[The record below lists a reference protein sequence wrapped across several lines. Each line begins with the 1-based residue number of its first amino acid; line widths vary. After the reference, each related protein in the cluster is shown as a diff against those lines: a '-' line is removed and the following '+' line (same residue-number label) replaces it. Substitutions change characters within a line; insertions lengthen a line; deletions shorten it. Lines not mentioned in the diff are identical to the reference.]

1 MMKVW
6 KKILAGCCMAAVLA
20 AMPGMQALASDV
32 QTESDSIAAIEEV
45 ASVDEELV
53 GNDDRYVG
61 QNVKAS
67 YDPLTGEV
75 VFYATDPEGGTLNIQ
90 WPQNLHI
97 DRQDVKSIRVSS
109 GPVYLPAGYEYH
121 YEVYQPFQSLQNLT
135 SLDFRGFD
143 TSKVTNMKYMFR
155 DCKSLISLDLS
166 SIDTSKVTDMSF
178 MFDGCTSLTDLNL
191 SGLNTSSVIDMRDMF
206 NNCISL
212 TSIDLGSFDTSNVQD
227 MMCMFSDCDSLTS
240 LDFKNF
246 RNFKTSNVEV
256 TTGMFGGCDSL
267 TSLDVSTFD
276 TSKVKTMSS
285 MFEECSSLTS
295 LDLSRFNT
303 SNVTDMHYMFQNC
316 SSLTSL
322 NVSSFDTSKVEL
334 MNNMFQG
341 CSSLTSLDV
350 TDFNTPSAEYMSD
363 MFSGCSSL
371 TSLDLSTFD
380 TANVINMSSMFSDCS
395 SLENLDL
402 SSFKITTVHIME
414 YMFSG
419 CSKLKSLDLKGF
431 SNGAATYTIEGM
443 FKNCS
448 SLEYLDIS
456 GLDTTRNN
464 FEYFSDVF
472 TGCTSLKTLE
482 TPYHNNRQIDLPVV
496 MYDASGN
503 SYTVLPVRYE
513 SITLTIYDPTLITP
527 TPTVTPTPEP
537 TGIPKPTEKPEPT
550 GIPKPTE
557 KPEPT
562 DTPKP
567 TEKPDPK
574 PVKFSFSDVQ
584 NPNHAYYN
592 AIYWA
597 ADAGITK
604 GYPDGTFGI
613 DKNCT
618 RGEMMMFLWRYA
630 GKKEPK
636 AVSKSPFKDVPK
648 THTFYKAILWGSQKG
663 ITKGYSDGTF
673 GVNRNVTRGECMMF
687 LWRLKGKP
695 APKAVAK
702 APFPDVPKNHVFYN
716 AVLWGY
722 QKKITTGFKDGEL
735 KGKFGVD
742 ANCTR
747 GQIVT
752 FLYRAR

>member
-1 MMKVW
+1 MKVW

-191 SGLNTSSVIDMRDMF
+191 SGLNTSSVTDMRDMF

-256 TTGMFGGCDSL
+256 TTGMFGGCTSL

-613 DKNCT
+613 NKNCT

>member
-1 MMKVW
+1 MKVW

-256 TTGMFGGCDSL
+256 TTGMFGGCTSL

-402 SSFKITTVHIME
+402 SSFKITTVHNME

-613 DKNCT
+613 NKNCT

>member
-61 QNVKAS
+61 ENVKAS

-191 SGLNTSSVIDMRDMF
+191 SGLNTSSVTDMRDMF

-303 SNVTDMHYMFQNC
+303 SNVTNMQYMFQNC

-322 NVSSFDTSKVEL
+322 NVSNFDTSSVDY

-341 CSSLTSLDV
+341 CSSLTSLNV
-350 TDFNTPSAEYMSD
+350 TSFNTPVASYMSD
-363 MFSGCSSL
+363 MFSGCNSL

-402 SSFKITTVHIME
+402 SSFKITTVLNME

-613 DKNCT
+613 NKNCT

>member
-1 MMKVW
+1 MKVW

-191 SGLNTSSVIDMRDMF
+191 SGLNTSSVTDMRDMF

-256 TTGMFGGCDSL
+256 TTGMFGGCTSL

-322 NVSSFDTSKVEL
+322 NVSNFDTSKVEL

-402 SSFKITTVHIME
+402 SSFKITTVLNME

>member
-1 MMKVW
+1 MKVW

-191 SGLNTSSVIDMRDMF
+191 SGLNTSSVTDMRDMF

-256 TTGMFGGCDSL
+256 TTGMFGGCTSL

-322 NVSSFDTSKVEL
+322 NVSNFDTSKVEL

-402 SSFKITTVHIME
+402 SSFKITTVLNME

-550 GIPKPTE
+550 GTPKPTE

>member
-1 MMKVW
+1 MKVW

-191 SGLNTSSVIDMRDMF
+191 SGLNTSSVTDMRDMF

-256 TTGMFGGCDSL
+256 TTGMFGGCTSL

-322 NVSSFDTSKVEL
+322 NVSNFDTSKVEL

-402 SSFKITTVHIME
+402 SSFKITTVLNME

-527 TPTVTPTPEP
+527 TPTVTPT
-537 TGIPKPTEKPEPT
+537 PEPT

>member
-191 SGLNTSSVIDMRDMF
+191 SGLNTSSVTDMRDMF

-613 DKNCT
+613 NKNCT

>member
-6 KKILAGCCMAAVLA
+6 KKLLAGCCMAAVLA

-61 QNVKAS
+61 ENVKAS
-67 YDPLTGEV
+67 YDSVTGEV

-191 SGLNTSSVIDMRDMF
+191 SGLNTSSVTDMRDMF
-206 NNCISL
+206 CCCRSL
-212 TSIDLGSFDTSNVQD
+212 ISIDLGSFDTSNVRD
-227 MMCMFSDCDSLTS
+227 MMSMFLDCDSLTS
-240 LDFKNF
+240 LDFKSF
-246 RNFKTSNVEV
+246 RNFKTSNVEA
-256 TTGMFGGCDSL
+256 TNQMFDGCTSL
-267 TSLDVSTFD
+267 TNLDVSSFD
-276 TSKVKTMSS
+276 TSKVKTMSN
-285 MFEECSSLTS
+285 MFADCSSLTS

-303 SNVTDMHYMFQNC
+303 SNVTNMHNMLENC

-322 NVSSFDTSKVEL
+322 NVSNFDTSKVEL

-402 SSFKITTVHIME
+402 SSFKITTVLNME

-431 SNGAATYTIEGM
+431 SNSAATYTIEGM
-443 FKNCS
+443 FKDCS

-456 GLDTTRNN
+456 GLSTTYNN
-464 FEYFSDVF
+464 MKYFSDVF

-482 TPYHNNRQIDLPVV
+482 TPYQNNRQIDLPVV

-503 SYTVLPVRYE
+503 SYTVLPVLYE
-513 SITLTIYDPTLITP
+513 SITLTLYDPTLI
-527 TPTVTPTPEP
+527 TPTPEP

-613 DKNCT
+613 NKHCT

-648 THTFYKAILWGSQKG
+648 SHTFYKAILWGSQKG

>member
-178 MFDGCTSLTDLNL
+178 MFDCCTSLTDLNL
-191 SGLNTSSVIDMRDMF
+191 SGLNTSSVTDMRDMF

-256 TTGMFGGCDSL
+256 TTGMFGGCTSL

-482 TPYHNNRQIDLPVV
+482 TPYHNNRQIDLPIV

-557 KPEPT
+557 KPEPM

-613 DKNCT
+613 NKNCT